1 MELMIWAQEAAKGL
15 AIFGSLAIV
24 GMTLKIIFGG

>member
-1 MELMIWAQEAAKGL
+1 MDHLWLAAEAAKGL

-24 GMTLKIIFGG
+24 GITLMILFG